1 MAYAR
6 IDDGIIDHP
15 KVLEAGE
22 DARDLFIIGVIW
34 CNKHLTDGR
43 IPKAALGVLSQKKT
57 AKRNAEALVRVGLWY
72 DHGDHWQVHDYLD
85 WNPSREEVEKQ
96 RAASAERMRKSR
108 ARRRGDRATNA
119 TVAAQPARNSA
130 ATDAHVAAQHTRN
143 SAATN
148 SASDGGVAAPTP
160 LNLINPPIPPASG
173 GATCGDPPEV
183 RRVMA
188 SVLKR
193 MAELSGATFSDSAE
207 LRARILEGHSEEDLI
222 AVVESQWQREFMRNK
237 REFFRPRT
245 LFSARHFAEYL
256 AIAKAQPAEDEEPAY
271 GTAPRRYF

>member
-1 MAYAR
+1 MAYAK
-6 IDDGIIDHP
+6 IDDGILDHP
-15 KVLEAGE
+15 KCLMAGE
-22 DARDLFIIGVIW
+22 DATNLFIRSIIW
-34 CNKHLTDGR
+34 CNKHLTDGFVPHEACTNLTR
-43 IPKAALGVLSQKKT
+43 SRNLKKQVAALL
-57 AKRNAEALVRVGLWY
+57 RVGLW
-72 DHGDHWQVHDYLD
+72 
-85 WNPSREEVEKQ
+85 EEVEGGYRIVGFLDHNDSKEEVQ
-96 RAASAERMRKSR
+96 RKRELAAERQRRSR
-108 ARRRGDRATNA
+108 ARR
-119 TVAAQPARNSA
+119 AQQSEEG
-130 ATDAHVAAQHTRN
+130 
-143 SAATN
+143 
-148 SASDGGVAAPTP
+148 SASVRRDKRVTSPSVTAPTP

-173 GATCGDPPEV
+173 GRDMGDPPQDPPEV
-183 RRVMA
+183 RRVMT

-245 LFSARHFAEYL
+245 LFSPRHFAEYL

>member
-1 MAYAR
+1 
-6 IDDGIIDHP
+6 
-15 KVLEAGE
+15 
-22 DARDLFIIGVIW
+22 
-34 CNKHLTDGR
+34 
-43 IPKAALGVLSQKKT
+43 
-57 AKRNAEALVRVGLWY
+57 
-72 DHGDHWQVHDYLD
+72 
-85 WNPSREEVEKQ
+85 
-96 RAASAERMRKSR
+96 
-108 ARRRGDRATNA
+108 
-119 TVAAQPARNSA
+119 
-130 ATDAHVAAQHTRN
+130 
-143 SAATN
+143 
-148 SASDGGVAAPTP
+148 
-160 LNLINPPIPPASG
+160 
-173 GATCGDPPEV
+173 
-183 RRVMA
+183 MA